1 MPYDNFV
8 PEIWSQTILKSF
20 NKNSVIAGLVNRD
33 YEGEIKKSGDVVHIR
48 SYGSV
53 TVRDYTR
60 GSAIT
65 YETLTDPKQMLT
77 INQQKYFAFRVD
89 DLDMAQAD
97 IPVIEG
103 YTQQAA
109 IAVRDVVDAYL
120 YQHYLEIPVSNIIGG
135 ASTTI
140 AITKTNIYDNITLM
154 AEALDAQNVPQ
165 EDRVLIVNPRFKR
178 LLLQS
183 DAFTRATG
191 MGDQA
196 IQNGYLGNVAGFKIY
211 VSTNVPTLAGG
222 VVPILAFQKDFITL
236 ASQVSNVEN
245 VRPTDMF
252 ANAVRGL
259 YLFGSKAVRPEAGS
273 WLRCTMA

>member
-33 YEGEIKKSGDVVHIR
+33 YEGDIKKSGDVVHIR
-48 SYGSV
+48 SYGNV

-60 GSAIT
+60 GTAIT

-120 YQHYLEIPVSNIIGG
+120 YQHYLEIPVANIIGG

-196 IQNGYLGNVAGFKIY
+196 IQNGFLGNVAGFKIY

>member
-48 SYGSV
+48 SFGNV

-60 GSAIT
+60 GTAIT

-109 IAVRDVVDAYL
+109 IAVRDVVDAFL
-120 YQHYLEIPVSNIIGG
+120 YQHYLEIPVANIIGG
-135 ASTTI
+135 AATTI

-183 DAFTRATG
+183 DAFTRATS

-222 VVPILAFQKDFITL
+222 VVPILAFHKDFITL

>member
-48 SYGSV
+48 SYGNV
-53 TVRDYTR
+53 TVRNYTR
-60 GSAIT
+60 DTAIT

-77 INQQKYFAFRVD
+77 INQQRYFAFRVD

-120 YQHYLEIPVSNIIGG
+120 YQHYLDIPVANIIGG

-196 IQNGYLGNVAGFKIY
+196 IQNGFLGNVAGFKIY

>member
-48 SYGSV
+48 SYGNV

-65 YETLTDPKQMLT
+65 YETLSDPKQMLT

>member
-1 MPYDNFV
+1 MAYDNFV

-48 SYGSV
+48 SYGNV
-53 TVRDYTR
+53 TVRNYTR
-60 GSAIT
+60 DTAIT

-77 INQQKYFAFRVD
+77 INQQRYFAFRVD

-109 IAVRDVVDAYL
+109 IAGRDVGDAYL
-120 YQHYLEIPVSNIIGG
+120 YQHYLDIPVANIIGG

-196 IQNGYLGNVAGFKIY
+196 IQNGFLGNVAGFKIY